1 MVSLW
6 CAPKHVI
13 DEGYVEVELAGVFGL
28 ELACLKFDYRTAWL
42 FDVEEEPVYVVVIP
56 VDVEVELSADEG
68 QAGALPRRVSVILLA
83 RAFSRS
89 RSATSPEGPRNSKL

>member
-28 ELACLKFDYRTAWL
+28 ELACLKFDDRTA
-42 FDVEEEPVYVVVIP
+42 
-56 VDVEVELSADEG
+56 
-68 QAGALPRRVSVILLA
+68 
-83 RAFSRS
+83 
-89 RSATSPEGPRNSKL
+89 